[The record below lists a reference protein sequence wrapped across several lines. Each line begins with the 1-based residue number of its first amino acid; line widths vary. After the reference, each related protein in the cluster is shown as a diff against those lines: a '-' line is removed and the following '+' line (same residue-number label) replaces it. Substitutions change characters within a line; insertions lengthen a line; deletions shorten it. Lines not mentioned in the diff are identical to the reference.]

1 MLLDTIFALAS
12 APGKAGIS
20 VIRISGSAAI
30 KVVEQITQSQLNGPT
45 PKLRVI
51 YGVDGSFIDEALILT
66 FQAPNSF
73 TGENVSELHLHG
85 SSAVVSAVIDLLNN
99 INGLRMAEAGEFTR
113 RSLNN
118 GKIDLAQVEGLADL
132 IDAET
137 NAQHKQAA
145 RVFTGALGKK
155 IKEWRHVLLKAAAL
169 LVATIDFSDEEV
181 PEEVTSDV
189 EALLNK
195 LLIELDKEIVG
206 AQTAERIRAG
216 FEVAI
221 VGAPNLGKS
230 TLLNFLVGRDA
241 AITSNISGTTR
252 DIIEVK
258 LDLRG
263 LPVTILDTAGIRES
277 VDAIEEIGVSR
288 ALKRSSLCDLRIVLS
303 EDGNYPPGLM
313 QRETDIVCYAK
324 DDDGKRGGVSGK
336 TGAGIDDLKHN
347 IWTYFK
353 YQTQDVGIA
362 TRERHRVCMVDAKH
376 FLNNAIVLLKD
387 GPEYYDV
394 TAEEIRAATH
404 ALDSLIG
411 RIGIENI
418 LDEVFSSFCLG
429 K

>member
-1 MLLDTIFALAS
+1 MDTIFALAS
-12 APGKAGIS
+12 APGKAGIAI
-20 VIRISGSAAI
+20 IRISGSAAI
-30 KVVEQITQSQLNGPT
+30 SVVEKITQSELNGPI

-51 YGVDGSFIDEALILT
+51 YDVDGNFIDQALILT

-73 TGENVSELHLHG
+73 TGENVAELHLHG
-85 SSAVVSAVIDLLNN
+85 SSAVVSSIIDLLNN
-99 INGLRMAEAGEFTR
+99 IKGLRLAEAGEFTR
-113 RSLNN
+113 RSLDN

-137 NAQHKQAA
+137 SAQHKQAA
-145 RVFTGALGKK
+145 KVFSGALGTKT
-155 IKEWRHVLLKAAAL
+155 KEWRQTLIKAAAL

-181 PEEVTSDV
+181 PEEVTSEV
-189 EALLNK
+189 ETLINK
-195 LLIELDKEIVG
+195 VLTELDKEIVG
-206 AQTAERIRAG
+206 VQTAERIRAG

-230 TLLNFLVGRDA
+230 TLLNFLVGREA
-241 AITSNISGTTR
+241 AITSNIDGTTR

-258 LDLRG
+258 FDLRG
-263 LPVTILDTAGIRES
+263 LPVTILDTAGIRET
-277 VDAIEEIGVSR
+277 VDEIEEVGISR
-288 ALKRSSLCDLRIVLS
+288 ALERSSLCDLRIVLS
-303 EDGNYPPGLM
+303 EDGKHPPGLV
-313 QRETDIVCYAK
+313 QRETDIVCIAK

-336 TGAGIDDLKHN
+336 TGAGVDDLKHN
-347 IWTYFK
+347 IWAYFIN
-353 YQTQDVGIA
+353 QTQDVGVA
-362 TRERHRVCMVDAKH
+362 TRERHRVSMVDAKH
-376 FLNNAIVLLKD
+376 FLKNAVVLLKD

-411 RIGIENI
+411 RIGIENV

>member
-1 MLLDTIFALAS
+1 MDTIFALAS
-12 APGKAGIS
+12 APGKAGIAI
-20 VIRISGSAAI
+20 IRISGSAAI
-30 KVVEQITQSQLNGPT
+30 SVVEKITQSELNGPT

-51 YGVDGSFIDEALILT
+51 HDVDGNFIDQALILT

-73 TGENVSELHLHG
+73 TGENVAELHLHG
-85 SSAVVSAVIDLLNN
+85 SSAVVSSIIDLLNN
-99 INGLRMAEAGEFTR
+99 IRGLRLAEAGEFTR
-113 RSLNN
+113 RSLDN

-137 NAQHKQAA
+137 SAQHKQAA
-145 RVFTGALGKK
+145 KVFTGALGTKT
-155 IKEWRHVLLKAAAL
+155 KEWRQTLIKAAAL

-181 PEEVTSDV
+181 PEVVTSEV
-189 EALLNK
+189 ETLINK
-195 LLIELDKEIVG
+195 VLTELDKEIVG
-206 AQTAERIRAG
+206 VQTAERIRAG

-230 TLLNFLVGRDA
+230 TLLNFLVGREA

-277 VDAIEEIGVSR
+277 VDEIEEVGISR
-288 ALKRSSLCDLRIVLS
+288 ALERSSLCDLRIVLS
-303 EDGNYPPGLM
+303 EDGKHPPGLV
-313 QRETDIVCYAK
+313 QRETDIVCIAK

-336 TGAGIDDLKHN
+336 TGAGVDDLKHN
-347 IWTYFK
+347 IWSYLIN
-353 YQTQDVGIA
+353 QAQHVGVA
-362 TRERHRVCMVDAKH
+362 TRERHRVSMVDAKH
-376 FLNNAIVLLKD
+376 FLKNAVVLLKD

-394 TAEEIRAATH
+394 TTEEIRAATH

-411 RIGIENI
+411 RIGIENV

>member
-1 MLLDTIFALAS
+1 MDTIFALAS
-12 APGKAGIS
+12 APGKAGIAI
-20 VIRISGSAAI
+20 IRISGSAAI
-30 KVVEQITQSQLNGPT
+30 SVVETITQSELNGPI

-51 YGVDGSFIDEALILT
+51 YDVDGNFIDQALILT

-73 TGENVSELHLHG
+73 TGENVAELHLHG
-85 SSAVVSAVIDLLNN
+85 SSAVVSSIIDLLNN
-99 INGLRMAEAGEFTR
+99 IKGLRLAEAGEFTR
-113 RSLNN
+113 RSLDN

-137 NAQHKQAA
+137 SAQHKQAA
-145 RVFTGALGKK
+145 KVFTGALGTKT
-155 IKEWRHVLLKAAAL
+155 KEWRQTLIKAAAL

-181 PEEVTSDV
+181 PEEVTSEV
-189 EALLNK
+189 ETLINK
-195 LLIELDKEIVG
+195 VLTELDKEIVG
-206 AQTAERIRAG
+206 VQTAERIRAG

-230 TLLNFLVGRDA
+230 TLLNFLVGREA

-263 LPVTILDTAGIRES
+263 LPVTILDTAGIRET
-277 VDAIEEIGVSR
+277 VDEIEEVGISR
-288 ALKRSSLCDLRIVLS
+288 ALERSSLCDLRIVLS
-303 EDGNYPPGLM
+303 EDGKYPPGLV
-313 QRETDIVCYAK
+313 QRETDIVCIAK

-336 TGAGIDDLKHN
+336 TGAGVDDLKHN
-347 IWTYFK
+347 IWTYFIN
-353 YQTQDVGIA
+353 QTQDVGVA
-362 TRERHRVCMVDAKH
+362 TRERHRVSMVDAKH
-376 FLNNAIVLLKD
+376 FLKNAVVLLKD

-411 RIGIENI
+411 RIGIENV